1 MKNTPKFGRRHETSK
16 LLQDGE
22 ARRKEMGVRVGEFR
36 RALDQIQCQWTI
48 QVEESSRWLDLG
60 VWSSAE

>member
-36 RALDQIQCQWTI
+36 RALDQIQCRGLSKWRSPVGGWI
-48 QVEESSRWLDLG
+48 
-60 VWSSAE
+60 